1 MSPFGASEVHLRLTS
16 FFSNE
21 AQVGSIMRSML
32 HVKAA
37 DLSFSKDPDGSH
49 RATFDVIV
57 VAFGDN
63 GMVVDQVA
71 RTHTIR
77 VKDSSYERILREGF
91 VYNVTMPIRKAGAYQ
106 LRTALRDR
114 TSERVG
120 SASQFVEVP
129 DVKKNRLTTSGIVV
143 RGMSLSAYTRLF
155 SGSPQP
161 ANQDDTVED
170 ETTAAASPALR
181 EFHRGMALVYGFTIY
196 NSQMDK
202 VTGKPS
208 LQIQTRLFRNGQQLF
223 SGKPMPLLV
232 TDQKDPKRRPV
243 SGAIQLGTDMQLGE
257 YVIQV
262 LVTDLLAKE
271 KYRVA
276 SPWMS
281 FEIVD

>member
-1 MSPFGASEVHLRLTS
+1 MSDEEVQPTTGTPRQRIYDALMSPFGASEVHLRLTS

-77 VKDSSYERILREGF
+77 VKDSSYERILRECF

-120 SASQFVEVP
+120 SASHP
-129 DVKKNRLTTSGIVV
+129 G
-143 RGMSLSAYTRLF
+143 
-155 SGSPQP
+155 
-161 ANQDDTVED
+161 
-170 ETTAAASPALR
+170 
-181 EFHRGMALVYGFTIY
+181 H
-196 NSQMDK
+196 
-202 VTGKPS
+202 
-208 LQIQTRLFRNGQQLF
+208 
-223 SGKPMPLLV
+223 
-232 TDQKDPKRRPV
+232 
-243 SGAIQLGTDMQLGE
+243 
-257 YVIQV
+257 
-262 LVTDLLAKE
+262 
-271 KYRVA
+271 
-276 SPWMS
+276 
-281 FEIVD
+281 